1 MLICTETLEIT
12 HLSLFRKACWAL
24 NYSWAYFRQFPPSW
38 PSDNTMCD
46 VKACPSMSGNPP
58 PPEVTNHKR
67 PGRVTNQLQYLEK
80 VVIKALWRHQFSWP
94 FRQPV
99 DAVALRL
106 PVSCTVL
113 VCTDVNMLWVFN
125 HEFFLAVNYTRLAQW
140 SYCIQFH

>member
-1 MLICTETLEIT
+1 MLSIKLQ
-12 HLSLFRKACWAL
+12 LSIPQTV
-24 NYSWAYFRQFPPSW
+24 SPSW
-38 PSDNTMCD
+38 SLDNTMCD
-46 VKACPSMSGNPP
+46 VKAGPTVSGNPP

-67 PGRVTNQLQYLEK
+67 PGCVTNQLQYLEK

-113 VCTDVNMLWVFN
+113 TCTTVDHLEPHIVSVHMLLWFSVMTFCPC
-125 HEFFLAVNYTRLAQW
+125 YRLHY
-140 SYCIQFH
+140 SNTLDLLFHFH